1 VSPADA
7 GAAGAQVAAPTGGG
21 GAAGSS
27 TQPQAGSGGAAGT
40 NGSGGVAGAAGAA
53 GAGGATWK
61 SSFPTFTKHAIV
73 NFSAGYMTFVADI
86 DRDGK
91 PDVVALSTG
100 SDGLV
105 WFKNPSWK
113 KYTITTSPKQLIFAA
128 ANDIDGDGDL
138 DVVIASDFD
147 VNDTTGGGTISW
159 AEAPADPTQNEAW
172 TVRKIDAIPSSH
184 RMRWGDIDGD
194 GKKELLVMPI
204 FGVGSS
210 APAHAGAVH
219 FTAYVVPANP
229 TDAAATWP
237 AQVLDSTHLEVS
249 HDLEVVDWDGDKAA
263 DILTA
268 SNGGIYLFRP
278 ALNKGAELLATG
290 ASGAAPDKGS
300 SEVGVGHL
308 GGDRFMATIDPWHG
322 TDTAVYTPGA
332 SAEGPWSR
340 QVLGSDLTHG
350 HGFAVADLNADGYD
364 EIVAGGGQG
373 AMNELIYR
381 YVPSSHSWEKIALDS
396 GSVAVSTMVVTDLNA
411 DGAPDILA
419 IGTSPTNNLVWYEN
433 SK

>member
-1 VSPADA
+1 MVRRRSSRSTLVPVFTALCAACAASCTAADHAGGSGGSSHGGGPQGGTALVSPADA

-300 SEVGVGHL
+300 SEVGSAISAGIASWPPST
-308 GGDRFMATIDPWHG
+308 RG
-322 TDTAVYTPGA
+322 TEPTRPYTRRARPLKGRGRGRC
-332 SAEGPWSR
+332 SAR
-340 QVLGSDLTHG
+340 T
-350 HGFAVADLNADGYD
+350 
-364 EIVAGGGQG
+364 
-373 AMNELIYR
+373 
-381 YVPSSHSWEKIALDS
+381 
-396 GSVAVSTMVVTDLNA
+396 
-411 DGAPDILA
+411 
-419 IGTSPTNNLVWYEN
+419 
-433 SK
+433 